1 MNNFVIIENTRFG
14 IPWNLNKESLWELKK
29 KSGGYS
35 KKSWN
40 FSDLLTGK
48 QFLIEV

>member
-1 MNNFVIIENTRFG
+1 MGV
-14 IPWNLNKESLWELKK
+14 KKK